1 MNSLNLFIV
10 GVGNVGGKLLEQISK
25 QYKYLIDV
33 LKLRI
38 RVISLSNSKK
48 TYSNNDGVD
57 LKNWRKL
64 LKSGNKMNLNLLY
77 NNIKKLNLRNSI
89 FVDNTASE
97 KISDEYQFFLLKK
110 LVILVQLCFELLDQ
124 Y

>member
-1 MNSLNLFIV
+1 M
-10 GVGNVGGKLLEQISK
+10 
-25 QYKYLIDV
+25 
-33 LKLRI
+33 
-38 RVISLSNSKK
+38 ISLSNSKK

-97 KISDEYQFFLLKK
+97 KISDEYEKYLETNIGVITCNKIACADRYNKYLNLKNLSENMVAHFYLKQMLAQVFL
-110 LVILVQLCFELLDQ
+110 
-124 Y
+124 